1 MIPNSIGPKVS
12 DSCIYQLKSKST
24 GEEDYMDG
32 EGRRENLS
40 VIRKQET
47 GRSRKRLET
56 LSCVYPHYD
65 FSLPLFPVGRKHA
78 R

>member
-1 MIPNSIGPKVS
+1 MIPNGIGPKVS

-24 GEEDYMDG
+24 GEEDYMDR

-47 GRSRKRLET
+47 ERGLERG
-56 LSCVYPHYD
+56 LKY
-65 FSLPLFPVGRKHA
+65 
-78 R
+78 

>member
-24 GEEDYMDG
+24 GEEDYVDR

-47 GRSRKRLET
+47 GRGLERG
-56 LSCVYPHYD
+56 L
-65 FSLPLFPVGRKHA
+65 KH
-78 R
+78 